1 MRSLNKDMTAQP
13 AELQWT
19 TITCI
24 SDNDGFAREVYD
36 HLYSKLEEQKQFE
49 DGKDIQV
56 SKEMITFLDDSKE
69 IHIDHNTLIPMGMI
83 KWVLQS
89 FLESDPARFKDHDVI
104 ELGDAFTIGRI
115 PDPSKMEM
123 HTCEICGFFYPHE
136 EELYTHRTTHFG
148 I

>member
-1 MRSLNKDMTAQP
+1 MTQHP
-13 AELQWT
+13 TELAWT

-24 SDNDGFAREVYD
+24 SDNDDFAREVYD
-36 HLYSKLEEQKQFE
+36 HLYSKLEKQMDFE
-49 DGKDIQV
+49 DSKDLQV
-56 SKEMITFLDDSKE
+56 SKELITFLDDSKE
-69 IHIDHNTLIPMGMI
+69 IHIDHRTLIPMGMI

-89 FLESDPARFKDHDVI
+89 FLNSDTTRFKDHDVI
-104 ELGDAFTIGRI
+104 EFGDSFTIGRVLNT
-115 PDPSKMEM
+115 SKMEM

>member
-1 MRSLNKDMTAQP
+1 MTAHP
-13 AELQWT
+13 AELQRI

-36 HLYSKLEEQKQFE
+36 YLYSKLEKQKQFE
-49 DGKDIQV
+49 DSKDIQV
-56 SKEMITFLDDSKE
+56 SKELITFLEDTKE
-69 IHIDHNTLIPMGMI
+69 IHIEHNTLIPMGMI

-89 FLESDPARFKDHDVI
+89 FLESDPARFKGHDVI
-104 ELGDAFTIGRI
+104 ELGDSFTIGRVL
-115 PDPSKMEM
+115 DPSRMEM
-123 HTCEICGFFYPHE
+123 YTCEICGFFYPHE